1 MEERFLKFPLVG
13 TYPEDVGIILSV
25 YCIDLFM
32 VFEAFSVGGT
42 NIIKFIG
49 KSVRKAGRMNVKQI
63 TENSNS
69 EIFKI

>member
-13 TYPEDVGIILSV
+13 INPEDVVIILSV
-25 YCIDLFM
+25 YCIDLFT

-49 KSVRKAGRMNVKQI
+49 KSVGKVG
-63 TENSNS
+63 E
-69 EIFKI
+69 